1 MDLVT
6 SRPRMVPGARAAGA
20 PTEPKEK
27 DLASR
32 PCRGSQLVAGMWE
45 LLMEGSRYKQLTTKL
60 SRIFTTSAKNSSG
73 PPRANHDAEF
83 LQEGAEKLA
92 RGTARAGRGCMGHVF
107 ENFGGSRIPG
117 TRGLHHHRHE
127 RSALSVAFGPGL
139 EMLFFVHRICCRSGP
154 RGVSSQGESF
164 LSLWRCDGEVEC
176 NRPSGHG
183 WDVDIGG
190 TSTRHCGVVRA
201 LRQQNPGRF
210 FFRPQPST
218 FRPLENGIPHC
229 VVALCPF
236 PPAAHMAAWWLMAS
250 RTASHLGH
258 HLSIDASGIA
268 SRARSSVRKAGPSMW
283 QAPEGMAT
291 RKARAPIS
299 ASDRRVACS
308 TKLLR
313 ASWEFQDAMSR
324 CRERSRCF
332 RAKAV
337 STLRASV
344 AGMLVLKAATAW

>member
-236 PPAAHMAAWWLMAS
+236 PPRCTHGRVVAH
-250 RTASHLGH
+250 GIKN
-258 HLSIDASGIA
+258 SIASGTPF
-268 SRARSSVRKAGPSMW
+268 VN
-283 QAPEGMAT
+283 
-291 RKARAPIS
+291 
-299 ASDRRVACS
+299 RRVRDCKPS
-308 TKLLR
+308 TELR
-313 ASWEFQDAMSR
+313 QEGRPFHVASA
-324 CRERSRCF
+324 
-332 RAKAV
+332 
-337 STLRASV
+337 
-344 AGMLVLKAATAW
+344 